1 MPNLKAIPG
10 YVYILAGILIAFLLG
25 IVIAK
30 LAEFFRE
37 LRYIN
42 KEISCTGGAERKHWL
57 RQRRRLWLSLL
68 PFFKY

>member
-1 MPNLKAIPG
+1 MPDLKAIPG

-25 IVIAK
+25 IVIAN
-30 LAEFFRE
+30 LTEFFRE

-42 KEISCTGGAERKHWL
+42 KEIACTGGAERKHWL